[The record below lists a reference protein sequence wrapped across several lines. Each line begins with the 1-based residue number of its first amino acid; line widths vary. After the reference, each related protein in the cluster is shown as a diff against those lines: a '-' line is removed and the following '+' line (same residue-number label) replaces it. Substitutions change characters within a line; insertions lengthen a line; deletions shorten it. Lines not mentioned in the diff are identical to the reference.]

1 MYFHINQKM
10 QRLAVVLQM
19 YLNGVIETDKLL
31 SKENKMSSD
40 WTWDENQLRTE
51 QCETHAGKIFSHCS
65 RGNYFRKEQR
75 EETDWISVRAMPS
88 YYVIHSLRIITIIIV
103 SAILSKWID
112 SRRSGRRI
120 VHNVNDTKLPWKNYL
135 LHFVA

>member
-1 MYFHINQKM
+1 MKINFAQNSARHTPARFFHI
-10 QRLAVVLQM
+10 AVEE
-19 YLNGVIETDKLL
+19 IISEK
-31 SKENKMSSD
+31 SKERKQI
-40 WTWDENQLRTE
+40 ELV
-51 QCETHAGKIFSHCS
+51 CELC
-65 RGNYFRKEQR
+65 
-75 EETDWISVRAMPS
+75 AMPS
-88 YYVIHSLRIITIIIV
+88 YYVIHSLRIITIIVV